1 MNRKIP
7 RLNQEKEAAL
17 AEVVKARA
25 AHSRVAK
32 AFEARPL
39 ADGAMVAMLDAS
51 KLLWE
56 RAHALRLAAT
66 ALDDALDKER
76 RSEAA
81 EALS

>member
-7 RLNQEKEAAL
+7 RLNAQKEAAL
-17 AEVVKARA
+17 AEVVQARA
-25 AHSRVAK
+25 AHGRAAE

-39 ADGAMVAMLDAS
+39 ADGAMVAMIDAS

-56 RAHALRLAAT
+56 RACALRLAAT

-81 EALS
+81 GAYR